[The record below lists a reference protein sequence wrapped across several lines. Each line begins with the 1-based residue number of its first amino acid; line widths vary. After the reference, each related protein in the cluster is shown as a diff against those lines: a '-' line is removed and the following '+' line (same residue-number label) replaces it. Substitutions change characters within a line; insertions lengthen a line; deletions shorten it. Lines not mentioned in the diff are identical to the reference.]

1 MTDWHPDPDQLLA
14 LALAEPDAAEQERL
28 ALHLAACPSC
38 HEAYAQLSDGVQQV
52 LASTPSVAPDA
63 GFSGRVLTA
72 MTGGTGS
79 SAGRRTGRP
88 AASRL
93 LLVAC
98 ILAGLLAGVGGTL
111 GVGAWLSRPPASAP
125 GFQTAAAQLVTDA
138 GVAVGSV
145 GVAGRD
151 GRRYLVLNVT
161 EARPGAHY
169 ECILVGPD
177 GSRRSGGSWTLSDEY
192 GRGTASGSWLVPLPE
207 GPPARVELVAPGGT
221 VWARGAF

>member
-1 MTDWHPDPDQLLA
+1 MSDWHPDPDQLLA

-79 SAGRRTGRP
+79 SGARAGRP
-88 AASRL
+88 AVSRL

-98 ILAGLLAGVGGTL
+98 ILAGLLAGIGGTL
-111 GVGAWLSRPPASAP
+111 GIGAWLSHPPASAP
-125 GFQTAAAQLVTDA
+125 GFQTAAAQLVTET

-145 GVAGRD
+145 GVARRD
-151 GRRYLVLNVT
+151 GRSYLVLNVT
-161 EARPGAHY
+161 DARPGARPR
-169 ECILVGPD
+169 V
-177 GSRRSGGSWTLSDEY
+177 
-192 GRGTASGSWLVPLPE
+192 ASI
-207 GPPARVELVAPGGT
+207 
-221 VWARGAF
+221 